1 MLGWGLPTLFQCLYY
16 LLAEW
21 RERQGSQLEVLH
33 TERNAHDGD
42 AEEQT
47 YQRMRH
53 RHLKTATHNPKQ
65 IEQHRPAAHLAAS
78 VHDLVPKRR
87 ERQQSQLEQLHTYGN
102 ADDGDAIQKAKDEI
116 EGSHQKT
123 AKDEPDEIS

>member
-1 MLGWGLPTLFQCLYY
+1 MTPFLSYIRP
-16 LLAEW
+16 LLAYHAMA
-21 RERQGSQLEVLH
+21 ERQQRVEHQLKVLH

-53 RHLKTATHNPKQ
+53 RHLKTTTHNPKQ

-87 ERQQSQLEQLHTYGN
+87 ERQHSQLEQLHTYGN

-116 EGSHQKT
+116 DGSHQKT
-123 AKDEPDEIS
+123 AKDEPNEIS